1 MRLAA
6 TGVVLGVVAGM
17 HAGGVN
23 AQAKGPSVQDIEARM
38 NLDPEPTHETRK
50 SDLDAWLRRLVG
62 RFVVVQGGIPVTR
75 VDCTS
80 VGSGPG
86 VRCVS
91 LAVGPRVNRDTPGPA
106 FTLYGID
113 PDLPGIRTLNV
124 SGLSIADH
132 DEAGKLRGNKVIFA
146 SACPLPPHVPPQGPR
161 KPPTPFSCWHQTT
174 IFAPPDGD
182 SVLFR
187 VSTQIGII
195 LPPPD
200 RPPGGGKSP
209 SYNRTQTINSGG
221 GYEWLRLADDEVSEP
236 VLQLESVELDSLEQ
250 YRKADVPELVGHVA
264 DQAGSLAPAQRAE
277 LEAQLAAYEARTS
290 QRIIVVTV
298 GKLGAL
304 SIEAFAQ
311 QAARGWQLGS
321 EERSDYILVAVAPND
336 GRARIEPGADLLD
349 CVPDDVAQQI
359 LEEDMIPEF
368 RYQRTG
374 EGIRKGVASLMAA
387 CGDLQ
392 IESAEQ

>member
-6 TGVVLGVVAGM
+6 ACVALGVIAGM
-17 HAGGVN
+17 HASGVH
-23 AQAKGPSVQDIEARM
+23 AQARGASVQDIEARM
-38 NLDPEPTHETRK
+38 DLDPEPTHETRM
-50 SDLDAWLRRLVG
+50 SDLDTWLRRLVG
-62 RFVVVQGGIPVTR
+62 RFVVMDDGTPVTR
-75 VDCTS
+75 MDCTS

-91 LAVGPRVNRDTPGPA
+91 RAVGPRVNRDTPGPA

-113 PDLPGIRTLNV
+113 PDLPGIRILKV

-174 IFAPPDGD
+174 IFAPPDGG

-187 VSTQIGII
+187 VNTQIGII

-200 RPPGGGKSP
+200 RPPGGGTSP
-209 SYNRTQTINSGG
+209 SYNRTQTFSGGG

-236 VLQLESVELDSLEQ
+236 VLQLESMELDSLEQ
-250 YRKADVPELVGHVA
+250 YRKAEVPELAGHVV
-264 DQAGSLAPAQRAE
+264 DQAGSLAPAQLAE
-277 LEAQLAAYEARTS
+277 LEAQLAAYETRTS
-290 QRIIVVTV
+290 HRIIVVTV

-304 SIEAFAQ
+304 SIEAFSS
-311 QAARGWQLGS
+311 QAAAIWQLGS

-336 GRARIEPGADLLD
+336 GSARIEPGADMLD
-349 CVPDDVAQQI
+349 CVPDDMAEQI
-359 LEEDMIPEF
+359 LEEVMIPEF

-387 CGDLQ
+387 CRDLP
-392 IESAEQ
+392 AAKVEQ